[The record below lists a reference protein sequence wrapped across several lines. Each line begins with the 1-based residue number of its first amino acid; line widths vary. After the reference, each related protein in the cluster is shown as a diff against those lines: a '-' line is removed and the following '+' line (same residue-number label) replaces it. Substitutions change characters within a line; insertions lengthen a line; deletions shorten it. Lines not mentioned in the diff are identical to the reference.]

1 MGESRAVTVSAGLS
15 AIAGAA
21 ALLLSGVLH
30 PDAGDTGIHREAYLT
45 MASGANWDIAHWML
59 VIGFLLT
66 SVTFALIMD
75 VPRLAK
81 RRMLMGFTRVAM
93 LASLFMTV
101 HGIPH
106 LLVASE
112 LEPLASG
119 GPAPLYE
126 FTRWTEAVGL
136 PFFGLAVAAVALAG
150 MRERALS
157 GRWMALVGAVGAIV
171 FGVAGLLTAGF
182 EVGGADVLFPLS
194 GLISLWLAWSGVRLI
209 RTAVAQADRYDVPNE
224 AVSREPAKAV
234 TA

>member
-1 MGESRAVTVSAGLS
+1 MGESRAVTFSAGLFAVAA
-15 AIAGAA
+15 AI

-30 PDAGDTGIHREAYLT
+30 PDAGDADTHREAYHT

-59 VIGFLLT
+59 LIGFLLM
-66 SVTFALIMD
+66 SVTFALFMD
-75 VPRLAK
+75 VPRLAE

-112 LEPLASG
+112 LEQLASG
-119 GPAPLYE
+119 ASAPLYE

-136 PFFGLAVAAVALAG
+136 PFFGVAVAAVALTG

-157 GRWMALVGAVGAIV
+157 GRSIAILGAIGAIV
-171 FGVAGLLTAGF
+171 FGTAGLLTAGF
-182 EVGGADVLFPLS
+182 AIGAADVLFPLS
-194 GLISLWLAWSGVRLI
+194 ALISLWLSWCGVGLI
-209 RTAVAQADRYDVPNE
+209 RCALTQTTRHDVPNE
-224 AVSREPAKAV
+224 ATSREPAQAV

>member
-1 MGESRAVTVSAGLS
+1 MGESRAVTFSAGLF
-15 AIAGAA
+15 AIAAA
-21 ALLLSGVLH
+21 IALLVSGVLH
-30 PDAGDTGIHREAYLT
+30 PDAGDAGLHREAYLT

-59 VIGFLLT
+59 LIGFLLM

-75 VPRLAK
+75 VPRLAAHK
-81 RRMLMGFTRVAM
+81 MLMGLSRVAM

-106 LLVASE
+106 LLVSSE
-112 LEPLASG
+112 LEQLASG
-119 GPAPLYE
+119 GSAPLYE

-136 PFFGLAVAAVALAG
+136 PFFGLAVAAVALTG

-157 GRWMALVGAVGAIV
+157 GRSIAILGAVGAII

-182 EVGGADVLFPLS
+182 EIGAADVLFPLS
-194 GLISLWLAWSGVRLI
+194 ALISLWLAWSGVRLI